1 MKIGI
6 LSDTHNHL
14 RETRR
19 ALDLLIQHGA
29 RHLVHCGESGP
40 EVIDLLSAVFLEHGV
55 RSHVALGN
63 CDGGQGEDLCF
74 APSPDGVEL
83 SLSPEFT
90 LAGKAC
96 IALHGHHSTRL
107 ETVTDSGQFDYVFT
121 GHTHKPLSRQA
132 GRTRVLNPGSPVRP
146 RQGPPT
152 VLLLDLETGET
163 VWLSV

>member
-29 RHLVHCGESGP
+29 RHLVHCGDSGA
-40 EVIDLLSAVFLEHGV
+40 EVIDLLSAVFLEHAV
-55 RSHVALGN
+55 RSHVAIGN
-63 CDGGQGEDLCF
+63 CDGAQGEDICF
-74 APSPDGVEL
+74 APRPAGIEL
-83 SLSPEFT
+83 SMSPEFT
-90 LAGKAC
+90 LDGKTC
-96 IALHGHHSTRL
+96 IALHGHHSTHL
-107 ETVTDSGQFDYVFT
+107 ETVTGSGRFDYVFT
-121 GHTHKPLSRQA
+121 GHTHTPLSRQT

-146 RQGPPT
+146 RSGPPT
-152 VLLLDLETGET
+152 VLLLDLETGEA